1 MQVHL
6 LSCFVLFICTVDA
19 LKCPKGLQCATAAQ
33 VQNAET
39 VAYLG
44 APPTCSQGGPPLA
57 LCQEL
62 SVYFNIVGAAIPSI
76 AKFETP
82 IVIRTAHVVAH
93 CAWNALTAFNPTAKP
108 TGYIPG
114 MGLPFSSRLSGEAA
128 GICNKN
134 TALAYAML
142 RAVEALIPAAV
153 PSVNSVFDA
162 LDLDTSY
169 TNTADHTDPRD
180 IGNTAARATLSY
192 FANDG
197 YNANGLLDAQAFP
210 RNFSDYTNFVPANTP
225 YLLEYIT
232 KWQPLIETNGLGYF
246 TVQTHITP
254 QSALAKT
261 FAVTSKEMKTKY
273 ISLPPYPPTNEL
285 NMNDYKDQADQVL
298 KVASTLTDL
307 QKVWPSFSTRNSSRL
322 GLFRCQS
329 TLLSTSGIL

>member
-1 MQVHL
+1 M
-6 LSCFVLFICTVDA
+6 
-19 LKCPKGLQCATAAQ
+19 
-33 VQNAET
+33 
-39 VAYLG
+39 
-44 APPTCSQGGPPLA
+44 A

-180 IGNTAARATLSY
+180 IGNTAARATLPTM
-192 FANDG
+192 G
-197 YNANGLLDAQAFP
+197 
-210 RNFSDYTNFVPANTP
+210 TTP
-225 YLLEYIT
+225 TACSMLRRFQGTSAIT
-232 KWQPLIETNGLGYF
+232 PTSFQPTRRIFWSTSTNGLGYI

-261 FAVTSKEMKTKY
+261 FAVTSHEMKTKC
-273 ISLPPYPPTNEL
+273 ISPPPYPPTNEL

-298 KVASTLTDL
+298 KVASTLTDR
-307 QKVWPSFSTRNSSRL
+307 QKVVAEFFDQKLISF
-322 GLFRCQS
+322 GLVP
-329 TLLSTSGIL
+329 LSIYSAVNQWDLVTAVGFDL